1 MEPPKD
7 IQDQNQIKNQNY
19 YFSTDDLV
27 IIALFSALGG
37 ISSSFIANIIR
48 TAMGIPGGG
57 QLGAG
62 IHIFWYV
69 LIYYLLNGKIGAV
82 TLAGILKGF
91 VELFTGNSI
100 GIIAIAVAVG
110 GALVFEIGMY
120 AYKTFIRRDN
130 FLYLGVLISAG
141 LAAASNILIQLE
153 VFINR
158 DIPLFVFFAF
168 ISGLFLGGVLGIEIF
183 NIFDKT
189 GILDWR
195 KEKN

>member
-1 MEPPKD
+1 MEPSAKN
-7 IQDQNQIKNQNY
+7 QDQNRPNYENY

-82 TLAGILKGF
+82 TLAGVLKGF

-100 GIIAIAVAVG
+100 GIIAIVVAFG
-110 GALVFEIGMY
+110 GAIIFEAGIY
-120 AYKTFIRRDN
+120 VYKAIIRRDD
-130 FLYLGVLISAG
+130 FIYLGIISSAG

-153 VFINR
+153 LFIDK
-158 DIPLFVFFAF
+158 DIPLFLFFAF
-168 ISGLFLGGVLGIEIF
+168 ISGMLLGGVLGSEIF